1 MKHHK
6 TMVLTCF
13 DWQFE
18 GFLQMFPSPLGL
30 CALVQWIQR
39 VRLLRRRMK
48 ATCRPWS
55 LMFQGQTEFC
65 NHTWALL
72 NITFRLFL
80 FYVIFPLDYVSMGS
94 KSLPSKSWWLD
105 PNRNIWK
112 PYLWS
117 FWLHGMDEPTY
128 ARMPLPRLPGCWRF
142 LWSPTVASKAGAL
155 WRCGGV
161 HCCLLS

>member
-1 MKHHK
+1 
-6 TMVLTCF
+6 
-13 DWQFE
+13 
-18 GFLQMFPSPLGL
+18 
-30 CALVQWIQR
+30 
-39 VRLLRRRMK
+39 
-48 ATCRPWS
+48 
-55 LMFQGQTEFC
+55 
-65 NHTWALL
+65 
-72 NITFRLFL
+72 LFL

-155 WRCGGV
+155 WRCGVV

>member
-1 MKHHK
+1 MFWLAIWGFP
-6 TMVLTCF
+6 TDVPFTFGIMCF
-13 DWQFE
+13 GSMDSARE
-18 GFLQMFPSPLGL
+18 I
-30 CALVQWIQR
+30 VE
-39 VRLLRRRMK
+39 K
-48 ATCRPWS
+48 ANES
-55 LMFQGQTEFC
+55 HMSFMIFDVSGQTEFC